1 MKHGFDVTLWT
12 LIGFI
17 GQGFFF
23 SRFLV
28 QWIASERRGQSV
40 IPLSF
45 WFFSLAGSVVLLLY
59 GLHRKDLVIICGQIP
74 GAFIYTRNLWLLRR
88 PAAAAASPPAES
100 P

>member
-1 MKHGFDVTLWT
+1 MKHGFDVTTWT
-12 LIGFI
+12 LIGFL

-28 QWIASERRGQSV
+28 QWIASERRKQSV

-45 WFFSLAGSVVLLLY
+45 WFFSLAGSIVLLAY
-59 GLHRKDLVIICGQIP
+59 GLHRRDLVIILGQIP

-88 PAAAAASPPAES
+88 MRSGETPSAAS
-100 P
+100 